1 MKFVTRAQLSGAEL
15 KRFREQLAVIKS
27 VTPGS
32 ALADLEVLPDERGE
46 DAPKRE
52 IDKLD
57 APVPVAGNA
66 PKQTGDTD
74 S

>member
-1 MKFVTRAQLSGAEL
+1 
-15 KRFREQLAVIKS
+15 
-27 VTPGS
+27 
-32 ALADLEVLPDERGE
+32 LEVLPDERGE

-57 APVPVAGNA
+57 APVPVAA
-66 PKQTGDTD
+66 PVAAQTAGTD